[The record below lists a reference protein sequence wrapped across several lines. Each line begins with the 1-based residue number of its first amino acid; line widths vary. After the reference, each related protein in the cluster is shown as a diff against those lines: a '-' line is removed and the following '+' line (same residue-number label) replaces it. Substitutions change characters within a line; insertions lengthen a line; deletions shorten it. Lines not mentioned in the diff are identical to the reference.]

1 MSSIDLHESVSRL
14 EAFSRRYLPF
24 FDRREQREH
33 ASRYVEGL
41 LSALQRKSIEPIALE
56 REDNV
61 RCLQHFIGNGR
72 WQDEPILR
80 EHQKHVTE
88 TLGEAGAVLVVDGK
102 GFPKQG
108 EHSVGVKRQ
117 YCGRLGKTANCQV
130 GEFLA
135 YVSSKG
141 HTLIDRRLYLPED
154 WAKDMARRRKCH
166 VPDEIEFR
174 TGWELALEM
183 IEQTQVPYEWITGD
197 ERYGNIPE
205 FKDRLNQQGKRYVL
219 EVPRNTHY
227 WVQAP
232 HFLKRPRTMGRPPI
246 HPPLRKDSP
255 GHLSA
260 EDAVGLLT
268 KGGWKQIRIRGGEK
282 GPMEV
287 EAMAARVRCVRST
300 RHPDREVWLLITRTL
315 EKEPEYKYFE
325 SNAGGRTSLC
335 NLLRVAYSR
344 WPIEQCFE
352 QTNQETG
359 LAHYETRSW
368 AGWHH
373 HITLTMLAHHFL
385 VTERIRLGEKTARDD
400 GGRGGLDPQSVSI
413 EESAPDR
420 RSAPAA

>member
-1 MSSIDLHESVSRL
+1 MPSTELQGSVKRL
-14 EAFSRRYLPF
+14 EVFGQRYQPF

-33 ASRYVEGL
+33 GARYLQGL
-41 LSALQRKSIEPIALE
+41 LSSLQRKSIEPIALE

-61 RCLQHFIGNGR
+61 RCLQHFIGTGR

-88 TLGEAGAVLVVDGK
+88 TLGEEGAVLVVDGK

-117 YCGRLGKTANCQV
+117 WCGRLGKTANCQV
-130 GEFLA
+130 GEFLG
-135 YVSSKG
+135 YVSSQG

-154 WAKDMARRRKCH
+154 WARDPVRRRKCH
-166 VPDEIEFR
+166 VPEDVEFR

-183 IEQTQVPYEWITGD
+183 IEGAQVPYEWITGD
-197 ERYGNIPE
+197 ERYGDIPE
-205 FKDRLNQQGKRYVL
+205 FKDRLDEQGRRYVL
-219 EVPRNTHY
+219 EVPRNTRY

-232 HFLKRPRTMGRPPI
+232 QFLKRPRTLGRPPI
-246 HPPLRKDSP
+246 RPPLRKNSP
-255 GHLSA
+255 GSMAA
-260 EDAVGLLT
+260 EDAVGLLA
-268 KGGWKQIRIRGGEK
+268 KGGWKRIRIRGGEK
-282 GPMEV
+282 GPMEI
-287 EAMAARVRCVRST
+287 EAIAGRVWCSRNRA
-300 RHPDREVWLLITRTL
+300 PDREMWLVIARTL
-315 EKEPEYKYFE
+315 ENEPEYKYFE
-325 SNAGGRTSLC
+325 SNGSERVSLC

-385 VTERIRLGEKTARDD
+385 VTEKIRLGEKTARDD
-400 GGRGGLDPQSVSI
+400 RGRSGPHLEGISV
-413 EESAPDR
+413 EESSPDR

>member
-1 MSSIDLHESVSRL
+1 MPVEVQETLKRL
-14 EAFSRRYLPF
+14 QEFSQRYQPF

-33 ASRYVEGL
+33 AARYLEGL
-41 LSALQRKSIEPIALE
+41 LSSLQRKSIEPIALE

-61 RCLQHFIGNGR
+61 RCLQHFIGSGR
-72 WQDEPILR
+72 WKDDQILG
-80 EHQKHVTE
+80 EHQRHVIE
-88 TLGEAGAVLVVDGK
+88 TLGEEGAVLVVDGK

-154 WAKDMARRRKCH
+154 WAQDLARRRKCH
-166 VPDEIEFR
+166 VPEEIEFR

-183 IEQTQVPYEWITGD
+183 IERTQVPYEWVTGD
-197 ERYGNIPE
+197 ERYGDIPE
-205 FKDRLNQQGKRYVL
+205 FEDRLHRQGKKYVL
-219 EVPRNTHY
+219 EVPRNTRY
-227 WVQAP
+227 WVREP
-232 HFLKRPRTMGRPPI
+232 HFLKRPRTMGRPPE

-255 GHLSA
+255 PAMMA
-260 EDAVGLLT
+260 EDAVGLLAR
-268 KGGWKQIRIRGGEK
+268 GGWRRVRIRGGEK

-287 EAMAARVRCVRST
+287 EAIAARVWCVRQE
-300 RHPDREVWLLITRTL
+300 RPDREVWLLITRTL

-325 SNAGGRTSLC
+325 SNARERTPLLS
-335 NLLRVAYSR
+335 LLRVAYSR

-352 QTNQETG
+352 RTNQETG

-385 VTERIRLGEKTARDD
+385 VTEKIRLGEKTARDD
-400 GGRGGLDPQSVSI
+400 GGRSGLDPQGISV
-413 EESAPDR
+413 EESTPDR